1 MQISAIS
8 VNYRS
13 TRDLNLAIKSIIDQ
27 EKDLISEFIIVDNSG
42 EFTIDKSI
50 RENQFFRV
58 IKTGKNLGFGQAVNL
73 GVKKAKSPYI
83 LIFNPDTVTL
93 PGAVKYLLYTM
104 EQDEKI
110 AVAGPMLLYPD
121 GSPQPSARRYPTLK
135 YLLNGRRSL
144 LTKLWPQ
151 NVWSREFMYLDLL
164 QRKGI
169 FDVDAIIG
177 TYMLI
182 RKKIFEETGGFD
194 RKFFLFQEDTDL
206 CRRIK
211 SRGYRIVLVTHAK
224 IIHKYGLSRKFLPFK
239 SSFTRGKSLYLFI
252 NKYEKHHMTRLLVFI
267 LILLYTAVTAFKYFW
282 DTKEVE
288 KSWKNERMD

>member
-13 TRDLNLAIKSIIDQ
+13 TKELNLAIKSIIDQ
-27 EKDLISEFIIVDNSG
+27 EKDLIREFIIVDNSG
-42 EFTIDKSI
+42 EFIIDKSI
-50 RENQFFRV
+50 RKNQFFQV
-58 IKTGKNLGFGQAVNL
+58 IKTRRNLGFGQAVNL
-73 GVKKAKSPYI
+73 GVKKARSPYI

-93 PGAVKYLLYTM
+93 PGAMKHLLNTM

-121 GSPQPSARRYPTLK
+121 GSPQPSARRYPSLK

-164 QRKGI
+164 QREGI

-182 RKKIFEETGGFD
+182 RKKIFEQIGGFD
-194 RKFFLFQEDTDL
+194 EKFFLFQEDIDL

-211 SRGYRIVLVTHAK
+211 KRGYRIVLVTHAK

-239 SSFTRGKSLYLFI
+239 SSYTRGKSLYLFI
-252 NKYEKHHMTRLLVFI
+252 DKYEKHHIKRFLVFI
-267 LILLYTAVTAFKYFW
+267 LILFYTAITAFKYFW
-282 DTKEVE
+282 GTKEVE
-288 KSWKNERMD
+288 RSWKNERMD